1 MKNQKKKDIFESDS
15 GEEEEEEEEEDEEQ
29 KEEGNEGDDEE
40 EKEKEEKEEIEIK
53 KKPKYISS
61 IIDLKEDEENV
72 PTKKKIPDTLYGIQI
87 LGLPYETTE
96 YELRQMFSKF
106 GTILKIYLPKYK
118 NTNKNIGHCYIY
130 FSTEEA
136 ATKSLEMN
144 NKRVGKRYMEIS
156 LYNMRN
162 IRS

>member
-40 EKEKEEKEEIEIK
+40 EKEKEEKEEKEEIEIK

-96 YELRQMFSKF
+96 YELRHIFL
-106 GTILKIYLPKYK
+106 LKKPPQNL
-118 NTNKNIGHCYIY
+118 
-130 FSTEEA
+130 
-136 ATKSLEMN
+136 
-144 NKRVGKRYMEIS
+144 
-156 LYNMRN
+156 
-162 IRS
+162 